1 MVAPCDQPPD
11 MSTAALIDRF
21 ALRYAAGARAA
32 VGVLMALAAPFA
44 DPPAG
49 PVVCGAVSVALFGWS
64 VAYLYLMRTR
74 PRTWVWVA
82 DVAAMCALC
91 LAQPLLVDP
100 ALLLRMLGW
109 VSPVASVA
117 VVALQWHVRP
127 RPGALAAAAVCVAF
141 VVGAALAP
149 EVTVGQALAVG
160 GIWTAVEAG
169 LSRLVRRLVDRGVEV
184 ADERMARRFAAE
196 REAELARARRVEQ
209 RADWATVHDTA
220 ASTLLMVGLG
230 GVDGREPWLREQ
242 VARDVAALNGAP
254 TPAGCLQDVVRR
266 AVEGARIPVD
276 LRTDGDLWLH
286 EEAAGAV
293 GGALAEALENV
304 ARHAGTGNA
313 QVGAVV
319 DAGRARVT
327 VRDAG
332 RGFDP
337 ARVPG
342 GWVGLALSV
351 TERMAGAGGR
361 AVVRSVPGEGTEV
374 RLEWPR

>member
-1 MVAPCDQPPD
+1 
-11 MSTAALIDRF
+11 MSTSALLDRF
-21 ALRYAAGARAA
+21 ALRYAAGARAL
-32 VGVLMALAAPFA
+32 VGMLMAVAAPFA

-49 PVVCGAVSVALFGWS
+49 PALCGAVAVVLFGWS

-74 PRTWVWVA
+74 PRARVWVV

-127 RPGALAAAAVCVAF
+127 RPGAVAAAAVCVAF
-141 VVGAALAP
+141 VVGASLAP
-149 EVTVGQALAVG
+149 EITVGQALAVG
-160 GIWTAVEAG
+160 GLWTAVEAG
-169 LSRLVRRLVDRGVEV
+169 LSRLVRRLVHRGGAA

-196 REAELARARRVEQ
+196 REAELARARRAEQ
-209 RADWATVHDTA
+209 RAHWATVHDTA

-242 VARDVAALNGAP
+242 VARDVAALDGAP
-254 TPAGCLQDVVRR
+254 VTAGCLQDVVRR
-266 AVEGARIPVD
+266 AVQGARVPVD
-276 LRTDGDLWLH
+276 LEVDGDMWLPAG
-286 EEAAGAV
+286 AAGAL
-293 GGALAEALENV
+293 GGALAEGLENV
-304 ARHAGTGNA
+304 ARHAGTAHA
-313 QVGAVV
+313 QVTAVV
-319 DAGRARVT
+319 DDGRARVT
-327 VRDAG
+327 VHDAG
-332 RGFDP
+332 LGFDP
-337 ARVPG
+337 ARVPAG
-342 GWVGLALSV
+342 RAGLALSV

-361 AVVRSVPGEGTEV
+361 AVVRSRPGEGTDV

>member
-1 MVAPCDQPPD
+1 
-11 MSTAALIDRF
+11 MSTATLIDRF
-21 ALRYAAGARAA
+21 ALRYAAGARAL
-32 VGVLMALAAPFA
+32 VGMLMALAAPFA

-49 PVVCGAVSVALFGWS
+49 PVVCGAVAVALFGWS

-74 PRTWVWVA
+74 PRTWVWIVDIA
-82 DVAAMCALC
+82 VMCALC

-127 RPGALAAAAVCVAF
+127 LPGALAAAAVCLAF

-160 GIWTAVEAG
+160 GIWTAVEVA
-169 LSRLVRRLVDRGVEV
+169 LSRLVRRLVERGGEV

-196 REAELARARRVEQ
+196 REAELARARRAEQ
-209 RADWATVHDTA
+209 RAHWATVHDTA

-230 GVDGREPWLREQ
+230 GVDGREPWLRDQ
-242 VARDVAALNGAP
+242 VARDVAALNGAT
-254 TPAGCLQDVVRR
+254 TPAGCLQEVVRH

-276 LRTDGDLWLH
+276 LRADGDLWLPQA
-286 EEAAGAV
+286 AAGAV

-304 ARHAGTGNA
+304 ARHARTGTA

-319 DAGRARVT
+319 DVGRVRVT

-337 ARVPG
+337 ARVPAG
-342 GWVGLALSV
+342 RVGLALSV

-361 AVVRSVPGEGTEV
+361 AVVRSAPGEGTEV

>member
-1 MVAPCDQPPD
+1 VVAPCDQPPD
-11 MSTAALIDRF
+11 MSTAALLDRF
-21 ALRYAAGARAA
+21 ALRYAAGARALVGMAMA
-32 VGVLMALAAPFA
+32 VAAPFA

-49 PVVCGAVSVALFGWS
+49 PVVCGAAAAALFGWS
-64 VAYLYLMRTR
+64 VAYLYVMRTR
-74 PRTWVWVA
+74 PGTWVWVA
-82 DVAAMCALC
+82 DIAVMCALC

-100 ALLLRMLGW
+100 VLLLQMLGW

-127 RPGALAAAAVCVAF
+127 LPGAVAAAAVCVAF
-141 VVGAALAP
+141 VVGAAFAP

-160 GIWTAVEAG
+160 GIWTAVEAA
-169 LSRLVRRLVDRGVEV
+169 LSRLVWRLVHRGGEV
-184 ADERMARRFAAE
+184 ADERMARRFAVE
-196 REAELARARRVEQ
+196 REAELSRARRAEQ
-209 RADWATVHDTA
+209 RAHWATVHDTA

-230 GVDGREPWLREQ
+230 DVGGHEPWLGEQ

-254 TPAGCLQDVVRR
+254 TTAGCLQDVVRR
-266 AVEGARIPVD
+266 VVDGARIPVD
-276 LRTDGDLWLH
+276 LEADGDLWLPA
-286 EEAAGAV
+286 EGAGAL
-293 GGALAEALENV
+293 GGALAEGLENV
-304 ARHAGTGNA
+304 ARHAGTGRA
-313 QVGAVV
+313 QVTVAV
-319 DAGRARVT
+319 DAGRARVS

-342 GWVGLALSV
+342 GRWGLARSV

-361 AVVRSVPGEGTEV
+361 AVVRSTPGKGTEV